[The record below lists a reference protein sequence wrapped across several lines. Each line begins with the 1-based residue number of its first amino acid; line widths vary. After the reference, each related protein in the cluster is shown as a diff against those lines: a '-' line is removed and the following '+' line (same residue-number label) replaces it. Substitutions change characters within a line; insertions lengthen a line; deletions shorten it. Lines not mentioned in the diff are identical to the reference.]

1 MSNTPIEIPDQISTL
16 ELSQLWLY
24 KALQRLEREIR
35 AEEAQEEA
43 QEDSLEDEGLSN
55 E

>member
-24 KALQRLEREIR
+24 KALQRLERELR
-35 AEEAQEEA
+35 AGEAPEEAT
-43 QEDSLEDEGLSN
+43 EDLEDEELSN